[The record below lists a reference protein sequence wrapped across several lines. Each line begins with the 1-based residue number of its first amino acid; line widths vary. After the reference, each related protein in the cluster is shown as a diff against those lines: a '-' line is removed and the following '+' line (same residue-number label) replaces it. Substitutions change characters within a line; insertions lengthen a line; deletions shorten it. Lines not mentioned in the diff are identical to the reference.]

1 MAFGSYTSDAEFKVT
16 NRPSIN
22 VDQILFIPETQKF
35 VRGRL
40 TTAGGAVTWVF
51 EECQPPMYFTD
62 PDTGLKFAPVMVNAG
77 GAVTWTF
84 TQVL

>member
-1 MAFGSYTSDAEFKVT
+1 MPFGSYTADAEFKVT

-40 TTAGGAVTWVF
+40 TTAGGAVNIEAATT
-51 EECQPPMYFTD
+51 Y
-62 PDTGLKFAPVMVNAG
+62 VMNTAFQAITVIFNG
-77 GAVTWTF
+77 TSYEIY
-84 TQVL
+84 